1 MKVWTTLTPLEIREV
16 AASVGVKIH
25 SDWAGSGIRKDG
37 RAWDFRLALNSDVPK
52 RGNAGYKYQRTS
64 ANRGIGPRKV
74 AAVCWHG
81 HRDFMRAVFRID
93 PNARF
98 KTAIA
103 DWKGSE
109 DFERRFAQTAFNN
122 VGSMMYPIFAKDACT
137 CSHGEWDVDPEPGGT
152 YIVNMHNEMIK
163 GCSHY
168 IFNPS
173 HYRADGT
180 CKCDVKDYPE
190 MKEWGYEWSE
200 TQNMWI
206 SPTEVMT

>member
-1 MKVWTTLTPLEIREV
+1 MKVWTTLTPEQIREV
-16 AASVGVKIH
+16 ATSVGVKIH

-37 RAWDFRLALNSDVPK
+37 RAWNFRLALDSTQPK

-64 ANRGIGPRKV
+64 QNSFYQGRKV

-81 HRDFMRAVFRID
+81 HRDFMRAVFRLD

-109 DFERRFAQTAFNN
+109 DFEDRFAQTAYNN
-122 VGSMMYPIFAKDACT
+122 VGSMMYPMFAKDCCT
-137 CSHGEWDVDPEPGGT
+137 CSHDEWGVDSSPGGT
-152 YIVNMHNEMIK
+152 TSVTMQTGMIR
-163 GCSHY
+163 GCDHY
-168 IFNPS
+168 IFMPT

-180 CKCDVKDYPE
+180 CKCDEKDNAD
-190 MKEWGYEWSE
+190 MKEWGYEWDNE
-200 TQNMWI
+200 RGRWAA
-206 SPTEVMT
+206 